1 MNETGLVAYEDA
13 RNAIESLLF
22 VSKRPLSV
30 EDIDE
35 ISRLGRDTILRA
47 VDELSSSYEAR
58 GIQLIKIANGYLM
71 ATRPKYSG
79 YIEKFLKSPVS
90 VSLSQQSMET
100 LSIIAYKQPI
110 TRAEIER
117 IRGVLCDGVIKTLLD
132 KKLIKEAG
140 RSDTV
145 GRPIIYATTVEFL
158 KHFGMHDL
166 GELPPLEEEE
176 ENSAGA
182 LLNLEQ
188 KDPSKETL

>member
-1 MNETGLVAYEDA
+1 MNEMVSVAYEDA

-35 ISRLGRDTILRA
+35 ISRLGQDTILRA
-47 VDELSSSYEAR
+47 VDELSSSYESR

-110 TRAEIER
+110 ARAEIER

-145 GRPIIYATTVEFL
+145 GRPILYATTIEFL

-176 ENSAGA
+176 VSAGA
-182 LLNLEQ
+182 LLGLEQ
-188 KDPSKETL
+188 KDPSKEKL

>member
-1 MNETGLVAYEDA
+1 MSELELEVSYADA
-13 RNAIESLLF
+13 KNAIESLLF

-35 ISRLGRDTILRA
+35 VSQLGRDVILRA
-47 VDELSSSYEAR
+47 MDELASSYESR
-58 GIQLIKIANGYLM
+58 GIQLIKLANGYLM

-79 YIEKFLKSPVS
+79 YIDKFLKSPVS
-90 VSLSQQSMET
+90 VSLSQQSLET
-100 LSIIAYKQPI
+100 LSIIAYKQPV

-140 RSDTV
+140 RSESV
-145 GRPIIYATTVEFL
+145 GRPILYATTVEFL
-158 KHFGMHDL
+158 KHFGLHDL

-176 ENSAGA
+176 DSAGV
-182 LLNLEQ
+182 LLDLEQ
-188 KDPSKETL
+188 KNPSKEEL